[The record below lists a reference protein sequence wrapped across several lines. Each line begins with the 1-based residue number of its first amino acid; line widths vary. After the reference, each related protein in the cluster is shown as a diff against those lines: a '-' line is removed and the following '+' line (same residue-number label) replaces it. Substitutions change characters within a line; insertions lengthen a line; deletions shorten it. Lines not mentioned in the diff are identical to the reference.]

1 MRRVLLSSSR
11 REPTPFERATLF
23 GWMLAVGIG
32 IDRQRRWRC
41 EGQRLPQTTS
51 MQYDSELG
59 RWVLT
64 THIMPKIP
72 MEIVTEYF
80 GYLKADA

>member
-1 MRRVLLSSSR
+1 MRRVLLASSR
-11 REPTPFERATLF
+11 KEPTPFEQATRF

-59 RWVLT
+59 RWVVQWAGRYWNVAHLVRGLY
-64 THIMPKIP
+64 
-72 MEIVTEYF
+72 EE
-80 GYLKADA
+80 